1 MIKATKKTAKIVAK
15 KTENMKL
22 SKPITLQ
29 SVMGMRDILP
39 TDQAYWQQVRKVLEH
54 EAEEYGF
61 SRIDTPI
68 LELELL
74 FNNTIGKNSELIK
87 EELYTFSSRSKDIVA
102 LRPEMTSGKVRAYIE
117 HGMCALL
124 NPLKLFSIGPNY
136 RYDKLMDGRYR
147 EFFQADFDI
156 FGEFDPVLD
165 AQIIQIA
172 YRVLEKLGIK
182 NIQFSVNSVGTPE
195 STKVYDELLVAY
207 FESNK
212 SKLPSKYR
220 SMINTNPMGIFD
232 SKDDKVIQVCASA
245 PQAIDHLDKESREHF
260 KSFLEYLDE
269 LDLPYVIDP
278 QLVRGMSY
286 YTRTVFEIFSID
298 EEGNKY
304 ALGGGGR
311 FDRLINDLGGE
322 HTPAIGFSFGLD
334 RLILEMKRIGAK
346 SYKPQ
351 VPRVYLAQ
359 LGDLAKKKSL
369 KVFAEVENANILVA
383 ESFGRGNLKT
393 QLRQANKIGVDIA
406 LIIGQKEALDGTVI
420 VKNMVSGIQET
431 INMEKVVSV
440 LKVELKSAEN
450 LRKKSGQI
458 RRVVGSIVKEKIN
471 RSNRKKKKS

>member
-1 MIKATKKTAKIVAK
+1 MTTATKKTDKR
-15 KTENMKL
+15 KL
-22 SKPITLQ
+22 SEPIALQ

-39 TDQAYWQQVRKVLEH
+39 NEQAYWQQVRKVLEH

-68 LELELL
+68 LELESL
-74 FNNTIGKNSELIK
+74 FNSAIGKNSELIK
-87 EELYTFSSRSKDIVA
+87 DELYTFSSRGNDMVA

-117 HGMCALL
+117 HGMSALT
-124 NPLKLFSIGPNY
+124 NPLKLFSIGSNY
-136 RYDKLMDGRYR
+136 RYDKPMEGRYR

-156 FGEFDPVLD
+156 FGELDPVLD
-165 AQIIQIA
+165 AQIIQVA
-172 YRVLEKLGIK
+172 HRVLEKLEIK

-195 STKVYDELLVAY
+195 SAKSYSELLIAY

-220 SMINTNPMGIFD
+220 DMIDTNPMGIFD

-298 EEGNKY
+298 EDGNKY

-334 RLILEMKRIGAK
+334 RLILEMKRIGVK
-346 SYKPQ
+346 GYEPQ

-359 LGDLAKKKSL
+359 LGELAKKKSL
-369 KVFAEVENANILVA
+369 KVFAEVENAGMLVA
-383 ESFGRGNLKT
+383 ESFGRGNLRE

-406 LIIGQKEALDGTVI
+406 LIIGQKEALDGTII

-431 INMEKVVSV
+431 ISRKKVVSV
-440 LKVELKSAEN
+440 LEIELKSAEN
-450 LRKKSGQI
+450 FRKKNGQV
-458 RRVVGSIVKEKIN
+458 RRVVGSVIKKRIN
-471 RSNRKKKKS
+471 RTHRNRKKS